1 MEIKVL
7 GSSSKGNAYLVTGGR
22 TSLLLDAGLS
32 YNELQKKSNFKLS
45 GIDGCL
51 ITHEHGD
58 HSKAVSK
65 LLGRGT
71 ACYMST
77 GTAEAL
83 NVKADPFCYQVTDKT
98 FEVGRAKVK
107 AFKTIHDAA
116 EPIGFYISLNQD
128 KLLYMTDTAY
138 SKFTFKGLTHIL
150 VECNFAG
157 DIIDRNVMQGVVPV
171 KLRKRIQETHFSLDN
186 VKSFLIANDLSKV
199 KEIWLCHLSDAN
211 SDAERFKREI
221 EEISGRPVYIAEA

>member
-45 GIDGCL
+45 SVDGCL

-65 LLGRGT
+65 LLGHGT
-71 ACYMST
+71 ACYMSS
-77 GTAEAL
+77 GTAEIL
-83 NVKADPFCYQVTDKT
+83 NVKTNPFCYQIEPNKT
-98 FEVGRAKVK
+98 FEVGHAKIK

-116 EPIGFYISLNQD
+116 EPIGFYISINQN

-138 SKFTFKGLTHIL
+138 SKYIFKGLTYIL
-150 VECNFAG
+150 VECNYAG
-157 DIIDRNVMQGVVPV
+157 DLIDKNVRAGSIQA
-171 KLRKRIQETHFSLDN
+171 KLRKRIQETHFSLEN
-186 VKSFLIANDLSKV
+186 VKDFLKANDLSKV
-199 KEIWLCHLSDAN
+199 KEIWLCHLSDNN
-211 SDAERFKREI
+211 SDADRFKREI
-221 EEISGRPVYIAEA
+221 QQISGRPVYIAG